1 MTKISLTTP
10 VHDLVAAHPDI
21 VPIMV
26 QMGLDGVTQPGLL
39 NTVGRF
45 MTLEKGAKMKHI
57 PLAQLIETL
66 TQAGFEVEGHD

>member
-1 MTKISLTTP
+1 MTKISLTMP

-45 MTLEKGAKMKHI
+45 MTLEKGAR
-57 PLAQLIETL
+57 
-66 TQAGFEVEGHD
+66 

>member
-1 MTKISLTTP
+1 MAKISLTTP
-10 VHDLVAAHPDI
+10 VHDLVEAHPDV

-66 TQAGFEVEGHD
+66 TQAGFEVEAHD

>member
-1 MTKISLTTP
+1 MAKISLTTP

-45 MTLEKGAKMKHI
+45 MTLEKGAKMKHF

-66 TQAGFEVEGHD
+66 TQAGFEVETHD

>member
-1 MTKISLTTP
+1 MVKISLTTP
-10 VHDLVAAHPDI
+10 VHDLVVAHPDI

-39 NTVGRF
+39 NTVGRL
-45 MTLEKGAKMKHI
+45 MTLEKGARMKHI

-66 TQAGFEVEGHD
+66 TQAGFEVEADD

>member
-1 MTKISLTTP
+1 MAKISLTTP

-66 TQAGFEVEGHD
+66 TQAGFEVEAHD

>member
-1 MTKISLTTP
+1 MVKISLTTP
-10 VHDLVAAHPDI
+10 VHDLVAAHPEI

-66 TQAGFEVEGHD
+66 TQAGFEVEAHD

>member
-1 MTKISLTTP
+1 MVKISLTTP
-10 VHDLVAAHPDI
+10 VHDLVADHPDI

-66 TQAGFEVEGHD
+66 AQAGFEVEAHD

>member
-1 MTKISLTTP
+1 MVKINLTTP

-57 PLAQLIETL
+57 PLNQLIETL
-66 TQAGFEVEGHD
+66 TQAGFEVEAHD

>member
-1 MTKISLTTP
+1 MAKISLTTP

-66 TQAGFEVEGHD
+66 TQAGFEVETHD